1 MKGCN
6 GIRLVGVLLRQSCEL
21 IAQHL
26 KHQSRIQFRIVD
38 MARLQTPVMVVLDQ
52 VVVGIARKCE
62 GIEP

>member
-6 GIRLVGVLLRQSCEL
+6 GIRLVGVLLRQSRQL

-38 MARLQTPVMVVLDQ
+38 MTCLQTPVMVMLDQ
-52 VVVGIARKCE
+52 VMVGIARKCE
-62 GIEP
+62 RVEP

>member
-1 MKGCN
+1 MKGCD
-6 GIRLVGVLLRQSCEL
+6 GIGLVGVLLPQSCQL

-38 MARLQTPVMVVLDQ
+38 MARLQTPVMIVLDQ

-62 GIEP
+62 RIEP